1 MPQLTLPR
9 GWNKRVQ
16 SAILQAI
23 SLGRHCFFLIVGR
36 MARSPKALDRA
47 VAETE
52 RLRHEV
58 ELFREELRLKDARMA
73 RVPSH
78 RRPRYSPT
86 ERLSILQL
94 RAARGWNMAETA
106 DRFLLSPTT
115 ISSWM
120 GRLDEGGESALVQT
134 REPVNRFPDFVRC
147 LVQYLKVVCPR
158 LGKVTIAQILC
169 RAGLHLGATTVG
181 RMIKGCF
188 RHQVLLDEG

>member
-1 MPQLTLPR
+1 
-9 GWNKRVQ
+9 
-16 SAILQAI
+16 
-23 SLGRHCFFLIVGR
+23 

-78 RRPRYSPT
+78 RRPHYSPT
-86 ERLSILQL
+86 ERLAVLQL

-120 GRLDEGGESALVQT
+120 GRLDEGGESALLQT
-134 REPVNRFPDFVRC
+134 REPVNKFPGLLL
-147 LVQYLKVVCPR
+147 LVVVGLLLVLSFFR
-158 LGKVTIAQILC
+158 LAVIADHALHGAEGEC
-169 RAGLHLGATTVG
+169 RTFLASH
-181 RMIKGCF
+181 
-188 RHQVLLDEG
+188 D

>member
-1 MPQLTLPR
+1 MPQLAIPR

-36 MARSPKALDRA
+36 MANSPRALDPV
-47 VAETE
+47 VAENE
-52 RLRHEV
+52 RFRHEV
-58 ELFREELRLKDARMA
+58 ELLREELRLKDARMA

-78 RRPRYSPT
+78 RRPQYSPT
-86 ERLSILQL
+86 ERLAILQL

-120 GRLDEGGESALVQT
+120 ERLDEGGESALLQT
-134 REPVNRFPDFVRC
+134 REPVTDRKFR
-147 LVQYLKVVCPR
+147 LKTGSCKGLWSRPGGGRGEGV
-158 LGKVTIAQILC
+158 G
-169 RAGLHLGATTVG
+169 AGS
-181 RMIKGCF
+181 REKG
-188 RHQVLLDEG
+188 ES